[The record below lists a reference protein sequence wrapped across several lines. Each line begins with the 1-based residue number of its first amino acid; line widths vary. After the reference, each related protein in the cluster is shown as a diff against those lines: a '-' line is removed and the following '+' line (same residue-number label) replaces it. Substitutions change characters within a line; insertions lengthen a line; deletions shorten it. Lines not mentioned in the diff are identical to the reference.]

1 MVTPHRHAAR
11 TRSSGRPVR
20 AVCSVVSVDGT
31 GYGRGAT
38 VSARTESPLSR
49 AMALGLRLGLITYW
63 TSLSL
68 RFGTRGFRRDAHAR
82 RRPRD
87 RGRRDT
93 HWLRTHTWAH
103 AVREASGSCSRTRV
117 PLARAGL
124 PCCCA
129 WHRDS
134 LAAAERG
141 HAQGAPLAAPRLA
154 VLGGGAHSPDVAA
167 REAAA
172 RGHVLVVVV
181 IIVVV
186 VVVVPVA
193 VVVDQEVLLELL
205 LLRAYARLLVKL
217 KLGEDADVAI
227 VGLRCL
233 LRCLREDAR
242 GDARG
247 QVRGLVDDL
256 LHRVALLGW
265 KDDLLLQGHARAVE
279 VELCV
284 GHALHLRVDV
294 GELRDEEVEHEDH
307 GDEHVDH
314 EEEDQCLVALE
325 SLVVKLAEHHL
336 EGGDSH
342 VPDSS
347 DTVPLRGEEDI
358 ESVCESNEDG
368 GKDGDEDGELVEHL
382 DDHIHQVAHALEHSH
397 VLEEAHPHEEGGE
410 GLGELEEVL
419 VVGAVD
425 PAELLEDVGGG
436 EEDDDRVGEQLHGVP
451 EVEGPVALR
460 EEVVHLAEPEED
472 RPKAQEEA
480 HGEAQAVGVV
490 HVHAL
495 LVRTDHCV
503 HRERE
508 REDESLDGIHTGA
521 RAGVGPPLVLDELV
535 EEGRAERTQVLTHH
549 DFLKGA
555 APTNVLVPV
564 PVIIGLLLLAVVL
577 LVPGAEKEVAGLV
590 LGAHARVVEPR
601 EVIDALL
608 AHVVGRRLAA
618 HAHEAAL
625 AEGDLGEVVG
635 DLEVVGEHEVHGRE
649 QAWAGLQRVSSL
661 GDEVAGHVQLA
672 QHARLVERGDT
683 LRVKGVGVGAE
694 EDQHVGD
701 ALVVAEVSAL
711 HLVEE

>member
-368 GKDGDEDGELVEHL
+368 GKDGDEDGELSQHL
-382 DDHIHQVAHALEHSH
+382 DDHIHEVSYAVKDGH
-397 VLEEAHPHEEGGE
+397 VLEQAHPHEEGRG
-410 GLGELEEVL
+410 GLGELDPPL
-419 VVGAVD
+419 VPAWEGAQLGGQVASGVD
-425 PAELLEDVGGG
+425 EGDDVGG
-436 EEDDDRVGEQLHGVP
+436 ELNRIP
-451 EVEGPVALR
+451 EVQEPELPVR
-460 EEVVHLAEPEED
+460 EEVKELL
-472 RPKAQEEA
+472 R
-480 HGEAQAVGVV
+480 AQAQGPDAQGDADGQA
-490 HVHAL
+490 HLLRAFHGFDAL
-495 LVRTDHCV
+495 LVRPQEGVRHHHEGEGQCGHRVHTRAQACV
-503 HRERE
+503 
-508 REDESLDGIHTGA
+508 
-521 RAGVGPPLVLDELV
+521 
-535 EEGRAERTQVLTHH
+535 
-549 DFLKGA
+549 
-555 APTNVLVPV
+555 
-564 PVIIGLLLLAVVL
+564 
-577 LVPGAEKEVAGLV
+577 
-590 LGAHARVVEPR
+590 
-601 EVIDALL
+601 
-608 AHVVGRRLAA
+608 
-618 HAHEAAL
+618 
-625 AEGDLGEVVG
+625 
-635 DLEVVGEHEVHGRE
+635 
-649 QAWAGLQRVSSL
+649 
-661 GDEVAGHVQLA
+661 
-672 QHARLVERGDT
+672 
-683 LRVKGVGVGAE
+683 
-694 EDQHVGD
+694 
-701 ALVVAEVSAL
+701 
-711 HLVEE
+711 